1 MKRYVNYY
9 VVYVEVD
16 PGDVGRVQNLLEVED
31 NAGVMLQT
39 LRAKGLSTIEYGV
52 TPYKLS
58 TILAMLGDL
67 MKEGVVKRMLVKQYE
82 KWIDEYREP
91 V

>member
-1 MKRYVNYY
+1 MKKYLDYY
-9 VVYVEVD
+9 VIYVEVD
-16 PGDVGRVQNLLEVED
+16 PGDVGKVQNLLEVED

-67 MKEGVVKRMLVKQYE
+67 IKDGVVKRMTVKRYE
-82 KWIDEYREP
+82 EWIDEYREP